1 VTVTL
6 RSFEEKDRDSV
17 VALSRHALARLEEQ
31 LGAPLWVSR
40 NDLDTELAAWDGAPA
55 ETLRVVEEDREVAA
69 FGGVRVQSQ
78 ATLVGPLVAKRFR
91 GQKMG
96 TALLDASIELACEH
110 GVEWMLA
117 EVGPHNFGG
126 RLLLEHKGFRPRNG
140 LDAVYRL
147 RPADHRPAG
156 DAPPGIDVRRG
167 AGADT
172 ERVYSLYLES
182 FPSGRRT
189 EEIWRRWLEEGE
201 ILVAQRGGTVVAFVH
216 LEPASRWI
224 SHVDVAEEERGLGV
238 GGYLFSQAV
247 EEYWNEHP
255 GEELRLTVAPYDTPA
270 IRLYRRLGFAPWLLL
285 ERYEL
290 KLT

>member
-1 VTVTL
+1 MGVTL
-6 RSFEEKDRDSV
+6 RSFRETDREAV
-17 VALSRHALARLEEQ
+17 LGLSRHALARLEEQ
-31 LGAPLWVSR
+31 LGSPLWASR
-40 NDLDTELAAWDGAPA
+40 SDLDDELAAWDGTPA
-55 ETLRVVEEDREVAA
+55 ETLRVVEEEGQVAA
-69 FGGVRVQSQ
+69 FGGVRIQSQ

-96 TALLDASIELACEH
+96 TALIDASIELARKYR
-110 GVEWMLA
+110 VDWMLA

-156 DAPPGIDVRRG
+156 PAPPGIDVRVG
-167 AGADT
+167 TGADT
-172 ERVYSLYLES
+172 ERVYELYRAS
-182 FPSGRRT
+182 FPTGRRT

-201 ILVAQRGGTVVAFVH
+201 ILVAQRGGTVIAFVH
-216 LEPASRWI
+216 LEPGARWI
-224 SHVDVAEEERGLGV
+224 SHVDVAQEERGLGV
-238 GGYLFSQAV
+238 GGFLFSQAV
-247 EEYWNEHP
+247 EEYWREHP

-290 KLT
+290 ELS